1 MFILLLKK
9 QATVKSKNYFEKRLN
24 KSLHVMRECEKKQQ
38 QKTTKGQLH
47 IIGIFIVWELARKF
61 GR

>member
-47 IIGIFIVWELARKF
+47 IIGIFIV
-61 GR
+61 